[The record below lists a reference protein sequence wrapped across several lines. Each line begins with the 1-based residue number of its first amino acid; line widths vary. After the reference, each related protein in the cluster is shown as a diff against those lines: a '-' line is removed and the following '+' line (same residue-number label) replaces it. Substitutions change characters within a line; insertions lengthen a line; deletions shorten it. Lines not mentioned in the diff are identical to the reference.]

1 MKVIENYN
9 LNNLVNKYG
18 FEKVS
23 YTNFD
28 VYKYILNDLHRSITL
43 SSDDRTLRLNQQGV
57 DNELPDVLI
66 DLITD
71 GVVCTGN

>member
-18 FEKVS
+18 FKKIS

-28 VYKYILNDLHRSITL
+28 VYKYILNDLQRSITL

-71 GVVCTGN
+71 EVVCAG

>member
-1 MKVIENYN
+1 MKIIDNYN

-18 FEKVS
+18 FKKIS

-28 VYKYILNDLHRSITL
+28 VYKYILNDLQRSITL

-71 GVVCTGN
+71 GVVCEG

>member
-9 LNNLVNKYG
+9 LNDLVNKYG
-18 FEKVS
+18 FKKIS

-28 VYKYILNDLHRSITL
+28 VYKYILNDLQRSITL

>member
-9 LNNLVNKYG
+9 LNDLVNKYG
-18 FEKVS
+18 LKKIS

-28 VYKYILNDLHRSITL
+28 VYKYILNDLQRSITL

-71 GVVCTGN
+71 GVVCAG

>member
-9 LNNLVNKYG
+9 LNDLVNKYG
-18 FEKVS
+18 FKKIS

-28 VYKYILNDLHRSITL
+28 VYKYILNDLQRSITL

-71 GVVCTGN
+71 GVVCEG

>member
-18 FEKVS
+18 FKKIS

-28 VYKYILNDLHRSITL
+28 VYKYILNDLQRSITL
-43 SSDDRTLRLNQQGV
+43 SSNDRTLRLNQQGV

-66 DLITD
+66 DLVTD
-71 GVVCTGN
+71 GVVCAG

>member
-9 LNNLVNKYG
+9 LNDLVNKYG
-18 FEKVS
+18 FKKIS

-28 VYKYILNDLHRSITL
+28 VYKYILNDLQRSITL

-71 GVVCTGN
+71 GVVCAG